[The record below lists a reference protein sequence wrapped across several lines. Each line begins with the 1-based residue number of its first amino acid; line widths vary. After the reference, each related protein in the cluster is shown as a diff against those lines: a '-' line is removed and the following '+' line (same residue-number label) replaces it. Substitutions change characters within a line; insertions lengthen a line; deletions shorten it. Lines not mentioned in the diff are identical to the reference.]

1 MLEVLDACSM
11 PFQNTK
17 EHCPKTLLFI
27 MSEVR
32 LLREGVAGV
41 VADHREILV
50 GGLCETVDEATSALC
65 RHPNATVLLDGSF
78 PGGFDT
84 VRALQAAAPSACVVV
99 FAVSETEENVVAWA
113 RAGAVGY
120 IPASAALHELA
131 GFIESV
137 SRGEQI
143 CSAAIASRLIRRLRA
158 TPTSPDIRSPAKV
171 VSSLTARE
179 QEIIRM
185 LAEGLSNK
193 EIARALDIELSTT
206 KTHVHNLLRKLDL
219 KRRGQIASW
228 SHKQG
233 RGE

>member
-1 MLEVLDACSM
+1 MLEVLNAYSM
-11 PFQNTK
+11 PYHNTK
-17 EHCPKTLLFI
+17 GHRPRKLLFI
-27 MSEVR
+27 LSEIR
-32 LLREGVAGV
+32 LLREGVADV
-41 VADHREILV
+41 VMGHPELLV
-50 GGLCETVDEATSALC
+50 AGLCETLDEAASALR

-78 PGGFDT
+78 SGGFDA
-84 VRALQAAAPSACVVV
+84 VRALLEEAPSACVVV

-143 CSAAIASRLIRRLRA
+143 CSAAIASTLIRRLRA
-158 TPTSPDIRSPAKV
+158 VPTGPVIRQHAKIRT
-171 VSSLTARE
+171 SLTPRE

-193 EIARALDIELSTT
+193 EIARALHIELSTT
-206 KTHVHNLLRKLDL
+206 KTHVHNLLRKLGL

-228 SHKQG
+228 SHKQE
-233 RGE
+233 RGG